1 MKRSK
6 NEDGGEAVDE
16 VVDDPLGV
24 FSTLSHELRNPLNSI
39 IGFVSILRK
48 TKMTPEQEEM
58 MEHVHNSSELLL
70 SLLNDILDVRKY
82 ARGDFDLESVKVSLD
97 DIIDNVIGAQSHT
110 ARSKRVSIYQH
121 VDKNTPLKITGDP
134 TRLTQILTNL
144 TSNSIKFTSEG
155 YVKIGAG
162 LYPRFEN
169 AQSKIYQNKR
179 IIGDEFRSISG
190 ITLEVEDTGIGMCK
204 EVADKLFSEFQQGG
218 LDTARKFG
226 GTGLGLSIVKNLVE
240 KMKGNIVLESTLG
253 EGSRISVILPLT
265 TPVSMSSEITNTD
278 AEIGKR
284 KNVAFLRDNAN
295 DVAVNYLES
304 VLNRSGYNLIS
315 VSSVDSIS
323 KDCQF
328 LCVRWRSEED
338 NLWRRDEISR
348 WISGNIS
355 RKVYLIM
362 SAFEE
367 NDVIKK
373 EIKFVENFLGTKSR
387 RLSFGRLPLN
397 RRSVWRFTGEHAKKS
412 EKNGKYP
419 GLRVLVVEDSLPNQ
433 LMIKRMLKIL
443 GINDVDCVNN
453 GKECIDILEEKSY
466 DIIFMDYHMPI
477 MNGMETAQKI
487 RQDLGEK
494 IVIILM
500 SGSIENAML
509 GKIKICGTPF
519 DYDLPKPFNLSSIT
533 NIIQLFFGSK
543 KVD

>member
-48 TKMTPEQEEM
+48 TKMTPDQEEM
-58 MEHVHNSSELLL
+58 MEHVHNSSELLM

-82 ARGDFDLESVKVSLD
+82 ARGDFNLENVSLSLD
-97 DIIDNVIGAQSHT
+97 DIVDNVIGAQSHT

-121 VDKNTPLKITGDP
+121 VDKNTPLKIMGDP

-155 YVKIGAG
+155 YVKIGVRP
-162 LYPRFEN
+162 YCPHTEN
-169 AQSKIYQNKR
+169 LQSKIYQNKR
-179 IIGDEFRSISG
+179 IIGDVFQSKSG

-204 EVADKLFSEFQQGG
+204 EVADKLFSEFQQGN

-226 GTGLGLSIVKNLVE
+226 GTGLGLSIVKNLVK

-265 TPVSMSSEITNTD
+265 TPVSMSSEITN
-278 AEIGKR
+278 AEIRKR

-295 DVAVNYLES
+295 DVAVDYMES

-315 VSSVDSIS
+315 VTSLDSIS

-338 NLWRRDEISR
+338 NSWRRDEISR
-348 WISGNIS
+348 WISGNGS

-367 NDVIKK
+367 NDVIKNEEK
-373 EIKFVENFLGTKSR
+373 ILEKFLGAKSR

-397 RRSVWRFTGEHAKKS
+397 RRSVWRFVGDHTKKS
-412 EKNGKYP
+412 EQNGKYP
-419 GLRVLVVEDSLPNQ
+419 ELRVLIVDDSLPNQ
-433 LMIKRMLKIL
+433 LMTKRMLKIL
-443 GINDVDCVNN
+443 GIEDVDCVNN
-453 GKECIDILEEKSY
+453 GKECIDIIRENCY

-477 MNGMETAQKI
+477 MNGLETAREI
-487 RQDLGEK
+487 RQESGEK

-500 SGSIENAML
+500 SGSIENTVL

-533 NIIQLFFGSK
+533 KIIELFFGTK
-543 KVD
+543 KVE